1 MKIKKKTSFMLL
13 AASTAAVVGVA
24 AVSFAAWTNERTSLS
39 VQASTGDIYYVGFE
53 EEASLTIGSKNL
65 VPYNQPTGS
74 YDASANDVVVSIK
87 VPDFKVYE
95 AYTLTIKA
103 YSEYSETSKTQT
115 TLPLYANYGAQ
126 VTASEVEAWTAIP
139 ATGWTSLAG
148 GGALTTPSATPE
160 SAMVAVAGQYINIVL
175 NSEDYDDSTTTFH
188 IEVVLTHNP
197 TTQD

>member
-1 MKIKKKTSFMLL
+1 MKIRKKTSFMLL

-53 EEASLTIGSKNL
+53 ENASLTIGSKNL

-74 YDASANDVVVSIK
+74 YDTSTNDVVVSIK

-103 YSEYSETSKTQT
+103 YATYTAATATTEASGTVT
-115 TLPLYANYGAQ
+115 TLPLYANYGEQ
-126 VTASEVEAWTAIP
+126 VAASTVAAWTAIP
-139 ATGWTSLAG
+139 AGWTSLAE
-148 GGALTTPSATPE
+148 GGALTTPSATPVD
-160 SAMVAVAGQYINIVL
+160 ATTAVAGQYINIVL
-175 NSEDYDDSTTTFH
+175 NSEDYEDSTTTFH
-188 IEVVLTHNP
+188 IEVVLSH
-197 TTQD
+197 